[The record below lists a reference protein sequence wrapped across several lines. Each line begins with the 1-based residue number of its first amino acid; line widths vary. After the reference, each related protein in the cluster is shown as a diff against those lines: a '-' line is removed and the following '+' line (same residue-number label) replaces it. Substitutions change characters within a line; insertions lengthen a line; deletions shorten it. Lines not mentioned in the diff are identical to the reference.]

1 MRRVFDYNRDNFHWR
16 EKQMTKQQIET
27 SGFTLAKGKE
37 LKGDDYFDVKVIDN
51 LTIAIV
57 CDGVGSADEGA
68 EAAKRVTTHL
78 MSNFKNRPN
87 SWSIEKSIKTFIA
100 SINSILY
107 KESMVNYE
115 RPELVTTLALVIIE
129 GDRLYGA
136 NVGDSRIYLQR
147 NGIMSQLSED
157 QVIDDGDFEGVLS
170 QAMGIDEEVTP
181 YYFEN
186 IVNENDRVLLCS
198 DGLYTI
204 MNDDIL
210 SESMMN
216 GAHHLV
222 KKASKTKDDNLPDDT
237 TAVIIN
243 ILEISPI
250 VELKER
256 DLIIPVELKEGM
268 EIDEYKLE
276 QSLIQN
282 NRTWICSKKGQRY
295 VIKFAPIE
303 AIDDPMVL
311 DLYVK
316 EAWNSNRLKAGF
328 FPKAVI
334 PKKRT
339 HRYYVMKLVDGINL
353 KEHLKKRKLS
363 SEDTVNLAKML
374 LKMEQ
379 YLLKFDLVHGDIK
392 PENIMVSNRD
402 GKHVFKVIDFGS
414 MTELYSIN
422 SSAGTPSY
430 LAPERFT
437 GMCISESSEIYAIGV
452 TLYECLTQNFPYGE
466 IEPFQTPNFKKVTP
480 LSKYNK
486 NIPHWLCSVIFRA
499 VEKEND
505 LRYKN
510 YSEMLFE
517 LTNPLK
523 VKPYFDKKSSIIERE
538 PVLFYR
544 TLFTLSLIGNIIL
557 GVMLLK

>member
-1 MRRVFDYNRDNFHWR
+1 MI
-16 EKQMTKQQIET
+16 KQQIET

-129 GDRLYGA
+129 GNRLYGA

-157 QVIDDGDFEGVLS
+157 QVVDDGDFEGVLS

-186 IVNENDRVLLCS
+186 IINEKDRLLLCS
-198 DGLYTI
+198 DGLYTL
-204 MNDDIL
+204 MNDDLL

-216 GAHHLV
+216 GAHYLV
-222 KKASKTKDDNLPDDT
+222 KQASKSMEDNLPDDT
-237 TAVIIN
+237 TAVIIDV
-243 ILEISPI
+243 LGISP
-250 VELKER
+250 VTELKQR
-256 DLIIPVELKEGM
+256 DLIIPGDLEEGM
-268 EIDEYKLE
+268 VIDEYKLE

-282 NRTWICSKKGQRY
+282 NRTWISSKKGQQY

-303 AIDDPMVL
+303 AIDDPSIL

-339 HRYYVMKLVDGINL
+339 HRYYVMKLVEGINL

-363 SEDTVNLAKML
+363 VEDTVNLAKML

-392 PENIMVSNRD
+392 PENIMVSKRD

-422 SSAGTPSY
+422 SAAGTPSY

-452 TLYECLTQNFPYGE
+452 TLYECLTKKFPYGE
-466 IEPFQTPNFKKVTP
+466 IEPFQTPTFKKVTH

-486 NIPHWLCSVIFRA
+486 NIPDWLCSVIFRA
-499 VEKEND
+499 TEKESD
-505 LRYKN
+505 VRYKN

-544 TLFTLSLIGNIIL
+544 TLFTLSFIGNMIL
-557 GVMLLK
+557 GALLLK

>member
-1 MRRVFDYNRDNFHWR
+1 
-16 EKQMTKQQIET
+16 MTKQQIET

-100 SINSILY
+100 SINAILY

-157 QVIDDGDFEGVLS
+157 QVVEDSDFEGVLS
-170 QAMGIDEEVTP
+170 QAMGIDEVVDP

-186 IVNENDRVLLCS
+186 IINENDRILLCS

-204 MNDDIL
+204 MEDDIL
-210 SESMMN
+210 SKCMVN

-222 KKASKTKDDNLPDDT
+222 KQASKKMEDNLPDDT
-237 TAVIIN
+237 TAVIVDV
-243 ILEISPI
+243 LGISP
-250 VELKER
+250 VAELKER
-256 DLIIPVELKEGM
+256 DLIIPGELEEGM
-268 EIDEYKLE
+268 VIDEYKLE

-282 NRTWICSKKGQRY
+282 NRTWICSKKGQKY

-303 AIDDPMVL
+303 AIDDPAVL

-328 FPKAVI
+328 FPKAVL

-339 HRYYVMKLVDGINL
+339 HRYYVMKLVEGINL

-363 SEDTVNLAKML
+363 VDDTVNLAKML

-392 PENIMVSNRD
+392 PENIMVSERD

-452 TLYECLTQNFPYGE
+452 TLYECLTQKFPYGE
-466 IEPFQTPNFKKVTP
+466 IEPFQTPSFKKVTP

-486 NIPHWLCSVIFRA
+486 NIPSWLCSVIFRA
-499 VEKEND
+499 VEKESD